1 MGLVC
6 ACANTPPSASDPV
19 PLPGEDEARPV
30 APARTARVV
39 DAAIPAL
46 APPAAVDAGPPPG
59 ARCGDLPC
67 PLRTWM
73 KRVVAPALDNR
84 DAAALGS
91 AFDEL
96 ATLAPPD
103 YPNWASIARDG
114 AAASRAGNIPAARA
128 SCRGCHTQYRAR
140 YHADLRGLGLP
151 ALPQPTHP

>member
-1 MGLVC
+1 VGLVC

-96 ATLAPPD
+96 ATLAPPG

-114 AAASRAGNIPAARA
+114 ADAARVQHVEA
-128 SCRGCHTQYRAR
+128 VRGACRGCHSQYRER
-140 YHADLRGLGLP
+140 YKRELGIRGL
-151 ALPQPTHP
+151 